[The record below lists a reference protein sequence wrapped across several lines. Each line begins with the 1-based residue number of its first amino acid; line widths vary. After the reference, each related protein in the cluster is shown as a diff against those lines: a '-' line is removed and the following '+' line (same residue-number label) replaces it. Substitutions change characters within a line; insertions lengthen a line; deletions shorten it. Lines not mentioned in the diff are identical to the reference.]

1 MVSADRGFNNDVM
14 VGLMHAEVRIPLFT
28 KGYSQVHA
36 QDVDSTREL
45 AGLFSCG
52 ECDWDCVCQVGYTIL
67 TGTQQICLVLLCEGE
82 EVTFLVKMVTV
93 CCAVTNMCP
102 NPSVV

>member
-1 MVSADRGFNNDVM
+1 MQKSEF
-14 VGLMHAEVRIPLFT
+14 LSFT

-36 QDVDSTREL
+36 QDVDGHQGVGW
-45 AGLFSCG
+45 ALFSCG

-67 TGTQQICLVLLCEGE
+67 TGTLQICLVLICEGE
-82 EVTFLVKMVTV
+82 EVTFLVKMMTV